1 MTVPVGLATY
11 FFLPDTPYTTNAW
24 FLTQEERDLAA
35 ERVQKAGKAAPV
47 NITVKTFKKILSS
60 WRWYAFV
67 IGYVVRC
74 CEFFRSNLFAKI
86 SQLYGCSCGGNGY
99 FAIWLKAEGYS
110 VVDRNIMP
118 TGTSLISATCVVIWG
133 FLSDYTESRFV
144 WLLIPMV
151 S

>member
-47 NITVKTFKKILSS
+47 KITVKTFKKILSS

-74 CEFFRSNLFAKI
+74 YESFRNSPPANLSHSFTAV
-86 SQLYGCSCGGNGY
+86 L
-99 FAIWLKAEGYS
+99 A
-110 VVDRNIMP
+110 VV
-118 TGTSLISATCVVIWG
+118 TGTSPFGSRRKATRSSIEISCLPV
-133 FLSDYTESRFV
+133 L
-144 WLLIPMV
+144 P
-151 S
+151 